1 MYNYIFIDCSLWSDY
16 SKFIHES
23 RHKIDWS
30 TGSIM
35 RRISSKGDLDLITE
49 RREKREKITNDHVE
63 FYTPTKAPES
73 KDCHEVIT
81 QQREKREKST
91 DDVLEFCTPIKA
103 PELDRNGS
111 PRTIFSNHEFGYL
124 CRNSS
129 SKQRTETPQRRRVRS
144 DGKYSLRTCIDQTNP
159 YLGYFWD
166 FASQIISFLPK
177 RYIIYGI

>member
-1 MYNYIFIDCSLWSDY
+1 
-16 SKFIHES
+16 
-23 RHKIDWS
+23 
-30 TGSIM
+30 M

-159 YLGYFWD
+159 YLGYFVFAAEDHPDRHSPDRKGRD
-166 FASQIISFLPK
+166 FFQ
-177 RYIIYGI
+177 RYNLLSNAKLRARKDRKLNPLRGNILYS